1 MVAKKIQQG
10 SILTVVLLIALATP
24 LHAQEQVVE
33 YGRIVQADDG
43 TGSLDYIV
51 GEDNYAAR
59 EDKKAWIPVLSPVM
73 IRLDCWIT
81 RMVNIHQFY
90 SQQAADEYWA
100 MAEYCSDIPL
110 SMDPNI
116 YNNTGLKY
124 TVLAPIYAW
133 CPGMLNRR
141 GLLGGCGGY
150 GIPSPMPSVQSMG
163 YYPSGSPGPYGPA
176 TAPVSS
182 SMSSPMVPSGGM
194 ELQPMP
200 MDAPVNAPSMAPSVS
215 APTSVEPPRNQ
226 IASSSSS
233 SWSQMSDAEILAH
246 FGLDPSMAARAQQRA
261 QLDGSKLEEPVVQSE
276 EWQFAEEAP
285 TVSLEKKEVVALNHD
300 SYPPSVEPLQLP
312 EPVVVSERV
321 ISKPSVQPKESM
333 MGQEPRIE
341 LEYDDQVA
349 PSDSVKKG
357 FSSTD
362 AEYDKMRDIEKELLG
377 F

>member
-1 MVAKKIQQG
+1 
-10 SILTVVLLIALATP
+10 
-24 LHAQEQVVE
+24 
-33 YGRIVQADDG
+33 
-43 TGSLDYIV
+43 
-51 GEDNYAAR
+51 
-59 EDKKAWIPVLSPVM
+59 
-73 IRLDCWIT
+73 
-81 RMVNIHQFY
+81 
-90 SQQAADEYWA
+90 
-100 MAEYCSDIPL
+100 
-110 SMDPNI
+110 
-116 YNNTGLKY
+116 
-124 TVLAPIYAW
+124 
-133 CPGMLNRR
+133 
-141 GLLGGCGGY
+141 
-150 GIPSPMPSVQSMG
+150 
-163 YYPSGSPGPYGPA
+163 
-176 TAPVSS
+176 
-182 SMSSPMVPSGGM
+182 
-194 ELQPMP
+194 
-200 MDAPVNAPSMAPSVS
+200 
-215 APTSVEPPRNQ
+215 
-226 IASSSSS
+226 
-233 SWSQMSDAEILAH
+233 
-246 FGLDPSMAARAQQRA
+246 MAARAQQRA